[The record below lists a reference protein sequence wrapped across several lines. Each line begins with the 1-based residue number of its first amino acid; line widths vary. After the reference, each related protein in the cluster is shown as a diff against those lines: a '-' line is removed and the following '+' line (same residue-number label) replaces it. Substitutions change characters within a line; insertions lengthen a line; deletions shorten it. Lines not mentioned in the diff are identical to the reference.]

1 MIVIAEVREWIS
13 GLGGQAHRGDVESVP
28 GLLAKA
34 VRASVPAQ
42 PCAGLSPGQLSGL
55 SPPPALL
62 MSWGLREQ
70 GEGAVGGGGRREEDR
85 QPSNSRGNQKV
96 FTSLLL
102 SMDHLPVHR
111 DPTLQ
116 CSSCPSG
123 GSCVNRRCRGALDV
137 PEGKSSAAP
146 RGRMGPLGPDL
157 YPRGDPGSTAYLQG
171 DPGRFHLSVPP
182 LPRPQNAAAA
192 P

>member
-70 GEGAVGGGGRREEDR
+70 GEGAVGGGAGGRKTDSPRTHVEIR
-85 QPSNSRGNQKV
+85 KY
-96 FTSLLL
+96 LLL
-102 SMDHLPVHR
+102 FFCR
-111 DPTLQ
+111 WTT
-116 CSSCPSG
+116 CPFTVIPHFS
-123 GSCVNRRCRGALDV
+123 V
-137 PEGKSSAAP
+137 PLAP
-146 RGRMGPLGPDL
+146 R
-157 YPRGDPGSTAYLQG
+157 
-171 DPGRFHLSVPP
+171 VE
-182 LPRPQNAAAA
+182 AA
-192 P
+192 